1 LVQLKSPQKKSSPK
15 SSPPQSSSQIIED
28 TATNEKNR
36 SPDPFSPPYKKWVIG
51 GIIIIVITLIGGMV
65 YWRDYNND
73 LSPRDPSNTLRHR
86 VIVKD
91 GETIAQIAA
100 KLERQQL
107 IRSHD
112 AFQQYIRLERPRT
125 TLKTGCYSFTPGNSV
140 ASIVEKLSKGDTAAC
155 FVTITP
161 GRTLKQI
168 TEDLTAYE
176 YSQQDIK
183 AALTKSYST
192 PLLKDKPKNMDLEGY
207 LYPETFDMQAD
218 TDPAKLFQR
227 SMDTLYT
234 KLQKDNLIEKFST
247 RKLTIHQALTMAS
260 IIQKEASDPTDQKQI
275 AQVFFSRLDK
285 GMKLETDPTFIYAA
299 EKLGVPPSVSVDS
312 PYNTRKYP
320 GLPPGPIGNM
330 NYSALEAVAYPAS
343 GDFLYFVAGDD
354 GTTHFS
360 HTLQE
365 HEAATAKYCKK
376 NCQLF

>member
-1 LVQLKSPQKKSSPK
+1 
-15 SSPPQSSSQIIED
+15 
-28 TATNEKNR
+28 
-36 SPDPFSPPYKKWVIG
+36 
-51 GIIIIVITLIGGMV
+51 
-65 YWRDYNND
+65 
-73 LSPRDPSNTLRHR
+73 
-86 VIVKD
+86 
-91 GETIAQIAA
+91 
-100 KLERQQL
+100 
-107 IRSHD
+107 
-112 AFQQYIRLERPRT
+112 
-125 TLKTGCYSFTPGNSV
+125 
-140 ASIVEKLSKGDTAAC
+140 
-155 FVTITP
+155 
-161 GRTLKQI
+161 
-168 TEDLTAYE
+168 
-176 YSQQDIK
+176 
-183 AALTKSYST
+183 
-192 PLLKDKPKNMDLEGY
+192 
-207 LYPETFDMQAD
+207 MQAD